1 MIRTFVFFLMMILFS
16 GIRSQSIGQY
26 KIEFRDKKQTAF
38 SIDHP
43 ENFLSERALE
53 RRINQGISIDSSDL
67 PINPDYLKEIS
78 KITSIE
84 ILSVSKWF
92 NDIVVEINDTSILSK
107 LKDLEFVR
115 EVRRLPGIF
124 AKSVKEKKKKFDF
137 EEIQMTNSGYNSE
150 YGSAYRQ
157 ISMLNADYLH
167 MKGYKGENMRIAVI
181 DAGFTNV
188 WFSPHFTHLHAD
200 GRIISVYNFV
210 DKNDSV
216 YDHSTHGNRVLST
229 MASYIPNIMMGTAP
243 KAEYILLR
251 SEDGD
256 DEYLLEEYFWTEAA
270 EYADSAG
277 SDLINSSLG
286 YSTFDDS
293 LQNHTYE
300 EMDGKSTRVSKSAT
314 MAAKKGILVFNSAG
328 NSGNNSWQKITAPG
342 DVQNILTIGAVDSS
356 AMLADFSSRGPTAD
370 GRIKPDVAAMGKL
383 ATIGLDDGT
392 VALSN
397 GTSFSSPI
405 MAGAAACLWQANPGK
420 SYIEIAGAIVRSADR
435 FNFPDTNYG
444 YGIPDFYLADAILKG
459 NLSGREFGESSL
471 KYFPNPFSNEFT
483 LAMRLSSTQYAEI
496 EIYNSF
502 GQSVGKYTFK
512 VEGNKTSIVY
522 LDSELAGLQAGM
534 YILKV
539 ATNDFSKEVRIV
551 KL

>member
-1 MIRTFVFFLMMILFS
+1 MIRALVFFLMMIFFT
-16 GIRSQSIGQY
+16 GIKSQSIGQY
-26 KIEFRDKKQTAF
+26 QIEFRDKKQ
-38 SIDHP
+38 SEYSLNQP
-43 ENFLSERALE
+43 EKYLSERALD
-53 RRINQGISIDSSDL
+53 RRNKQRISIDSSDL

-78 KITSIE
+78 KITSVR
-84 ILSVSKWF
+84 ILSESKWF
-92 NDIVVEINDTSILSK
+92 NDVVVEINDTSILSK
-107 LKDLEFVR
+107 LKDLVMIKK
-115 EVRRLPGIF
+115 VRRLPGSF
-124 AKSVKEKKKKFDF
+124 VKSAEEKKKKFDF
-137 EEIQMTNSGYNSE
+137 EEIQTTSSESQSE

-157 ISMLNADYLH
+157 TSMLNADYLH
-167 MKGYKGENMRIAVI
+167 MKGYRGENMRIAVI

-188 WFSPHFTHLHAD
+188 WFSPHFTHLYAD

-210 DKNDSV
+210 DRNDSV

-229 MASYIPNIMMGTAP
+229 MASYIPNVMTGTAP

-251 SEDGD
+251 SEDGA
-256 DEYLLEEYFWTEAA
+256 DEYLLEEYLWTEAA

-293 LQNHTYE
+293 TQNHSFEDMNGVT
-300 EMDGKSTRVSKSAT
+300 TRISRSAVL
-314 MAAKKGILVFNSAG
+314 AAKKGILVFNSAG

-342 DVQNILTIGAVDSS
+342 DARDILTIGAVDSM
-356 AMLADFSSRGPTAD
+356 AMLANFSSRGPTAD

-405 MAGAAACLWQANPGK
+405 MAGAGACLWQANPNK
-420 SYIEIAGAIVRSADR
+420 SAKEIAAAIIKSADR
-435 FNFPDTNYG
+435 YNFPDTNYG

-459 NLSGREFGESSL
+459 MSNGREWGENSL
-471 KYFPNPFSNEFT
+471 QYFPNPFSIEFT
-483 LAMRLSSTQYAEI
+483 IAMRLKTTQYAEI

-512 VEGNKTSIVY
+512 VEGSKTSIIY

-539 ATNDFSKEVRIV
+539 ATNDFSKEVRVV